1 MKKYAS
7 DDFGVPSVTEGASG
21 MMWDGGLLEEIYCV
35 SKRRFFDL
43 LSHSYSLFHIHF
55 HSSYGHPIRP
65 SLADMYAIH
74 SKFIDSTYESG
85 EDRLYEHVY
94 EVRTIDGIAQIDPRG
109 NVDLLLIQ
117 PLKAFYPGEGEEAIF
132 EQLLSAAST
141 EEIAKLLTDTGV
153 YRSQV
158 VHFKRWQLA
167 ETDRENLGTF
177 TFTPRPWGVDA
188 KMSPDEIGLEEPEKD
203 NTMFCHNGLPP

>member
-1 MKKYAS
+1 MHIAEVSSGLIIDVLTSPTFKRALSKAGSRTRRTGHETCFTVMKKYAS

-94 EVRTIDGIAQIDPRG
+94 EVRMCM
-109 NVDLLLIQ
+109 
-117 PLKAFYPGEGEEAIF
+117 
-132 EQLLSAAST
+132 
-141 EEIAKLLTDTGV
+141 AK
-153 YRSQV
+153 
-158 VHFKRWQLA
+158 
-167 ETDRENLGTF
+167 
-177 TFTPRPWGVDA
+177 
-188 KMSPDEIGLEEPEKD
+188 
-203 NTMFCHNGLPP
+203 